1 MANHWSSNVDSHER
15 SGRVIDAESV
25 DELTVLAWTEIEEG
39 DPARAVELC
48 ERLIEFYAATEGA
61 DAQSTMTW
69 RGFLGRAL
77 NGACLHDRAEA
88 VLRQLVADRTRVLG
102 ADDPATFVAR
112 GNLNRAIG
120 FSGRTSEALDASY
133 ELLADRE
140 RVLGADNQ
148 DTLRSRGT
156 ICRLR
161 LLRGER
167 AEALSDLQALYTDRV
182 RVLGVDHPDT
192 IENHFNVM
200 VGVAAHTHDL
210 RELDELI
217 AEVVDCYGDEDHATF
232 IFRSY
237 RPALL
242 DELGFTDEADSET
255 EMLYADQVRVLG
267 ELHPSTLTTGL
278 ALARRRWDRGDH
290 TVAGKMQAA
299 LVRVITA
306 TLGKQHPLAL
316 SARTDLLVMQA
327 DELTDDEYLL
337 ACEELVDEANEVYD
351 EASPGWNRIAS
362 LCPELFEEEGEAP
375 GADS

>member
-1 MANHWSSNVDSHER
+1 MANHWSSNVDSHELL
-15 SGRVIDAESV
+15 GRVIDAESV
-25 DELTVLAWTEIEEG
+25 DELTMLAWTEIEEG

-48 ERLIEFYAATEGA
+48 ERLIEFYAATEGV

-77 NGACLHDRAEA
+77 NEACLHDRAEA

-120 FSGRTSEALDASY
+120 FSGRTGEALDASY

-140 RVLGADNQ
+140 RVLGADDQ

-167 AEALSDLQALYTDRV
+167 AEALSDLQALYADRA

-192 IENHFNVM
+192 VENHFNVM
-200 VGVAAHTHDL
+200 VGRAGSAHDL
-210 RELDELI
+210 GELDELI
-217 AEVVDCYGDEDHATF
+217 AEVIDSYGDDDRAAL
-232 IFRSY
+232 IVRSY
-237 RPALL
+237 RPDLL
-242 DELGFTDEADSET
+242 DELGFNVEAYDAT
-255 EMLYADQVRVLG
+255 EVLYADHMRVLG
-267 ELHPSTLTTGL
+267 ELHPSTLTVGL
-278 ALARRRWDRGDH
+278 ALARRKWDRGDH
-290 TVAGKMQAA
+290 TVARKMQTA

-306 TLGKQHPLAL
+306 TLGKQHPLVL

-327 DELTDDEYLL
+327 DELTDDEYWLVY
-337 ACEELVDEANEVYD
+337 EELVDEANEVYD

-362 LCPELFEEEGEAP
+362 LCPELFEEEGQAP
-375 GADS
+375 DADS